1 MRIALH
7 SEIRD
12 GAVDDYRSHHARIP
26 DDLATT
32 FARIGIHGWTIWRP
46 DLAFES

>member
-12 GAVDDYRSHHARIP
+12 GAIDDYRTNHARIP
-26 DDLATT
+26 DALAETLSL
-32 FARIGIHGWTIWRP
+32 IHI
-46 DLAFES
+46 